1 MFCFSEQAAIYF
13 STQQTECVYSAVQT
27 RHLNTIQVNFIIELI
42 LHKALI
48 RSKMTSASPDW
59 RFQQTLLFFLVQC
72 LQNTVLRSTDS
83 YPNAHIDPRFACG
96 FPNSVFS

>member
-59 RFQQTLLFFLVQC
+59 RFQQTLLFF
-72 LQNTVLRSTDS
+72 
-83 YPNAHIDPRFACG
+83 
-96 FPNSVFS
+96 FSAMLAKHSSSLD